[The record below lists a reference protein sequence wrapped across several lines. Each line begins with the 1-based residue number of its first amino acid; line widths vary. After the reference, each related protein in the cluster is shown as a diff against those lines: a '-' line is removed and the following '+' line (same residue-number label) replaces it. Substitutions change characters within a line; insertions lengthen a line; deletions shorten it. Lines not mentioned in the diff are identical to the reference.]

1 VIRFVFAFLMVV
13 AIVLGGLMALR
24 RNSRLGQPS
33 QDVIDR
39 AKVREREIEARERAD
54 GDE

>member
-1 VIRFVFAFLMVV
+1 MIKLVISLVIVI
-13 AIVLGGLMALR
+13 AIVLGGLLSLR

-39 AKVREREIEARERAD
+39 AKIREREIEARDPD
-54 GDE
+54 GEK